1 MKEQEEKQL
10 AEERASLPA
19 ALLEEVESI
28 GPYTAMKLLG
38 SGGMGAVVLAMQE
51 KPVRRKV
58 AIKLLRLGM
67 LEGNSMALARFQ
79 FERQALAQMNHSNIA
94 AVFEAGSTR
103 LGNPYYVMEWIDGI
117 EITRYCD
124 VNQLS
129 LTKRIQLFKQVC
141 EAVEHAHQ
149 RGILH
154 RDLKPANILVTTQ
167 SGRAVPKLI
176 DFGVA
181 KRIESQ
187 EEAVVSSDSEE
198 MVGTPMYMSPE
209 QIYGRSED
217 IDTRSDLYSLGVVL
231 YELLCGHYPY
241 EAALSSRYQLFG
253 KIITERP
260 IPPSLRCSTSS
271 QAKKIAAARACSVKK
286 LRARLHPDLD
296 AVVQKLLEKERSNR
310 YRNAGALLADLVR
323 YEKIWPVSALWDRK
337 GYVMAR
343 WLRRNRMLVSALS
356 LVALIVLASSTALQK
371 AFVEQ
376 RKALL
381 AAEVSSRKAS
391 RTVEYLQNVLTS
403 ADPYRDGSQ
412 VRVIDLLEK
421 ASHSLESDLSEEPE
435 VEATIRHTLGRTYL
449 ELGAYA
455 QAEQELVQAR
465 ALYERLFGMQT
476 TEAQVVENAIGRLLY
491 KKGLYREAAA
501 RNRSAMNAL
510 RTLVGEE
517 HAQTC
522 WAQYNLGK
530 ALDALGES
538 RDAIAQLGECAQ
550 IRMRVLGEEHPH
562 TLIAINAWALA
573 LARNSQL
580 AEAEG
585 LLVKNLEGLT
595 RVSGPE
601 HPNTLNA
608 MGNLAT
614 VLRDRQDYVRAS
626 LYSSTC
632 LTLQRKILGEKHP
645 ETLASLDNLA
655 SIYHDQGRY
664 DLAIAFHRQAFQQ
677 RSEVLGEH
685 HPLSLRSQLH
695 LGLSLVSAGQEREA
709 LAVMEPIIATVKKD
723 LSEAPYLIAP
733 LRGYGAFLTSRGRF
747 EEAEALL
754 LECKIWIDRLPKHQ
768 HSDIYQALGELYRA
782 WGKPEQ
788 ARAYQD
794 LDRI

>member
-1 MKEQEEKQL
+1 MREGDEKHFK
-10 AEERASLPA
+10 EERASLPA

-28 GPYTAMKLLG
+28 GPYTGMKLLG

-58 AIKLLRLGM
+58 AVKLLRLGM

-79 FERQALAQMNHSNIA
+79 FERQALAQMNHPNIA

-124 VNQLS
+124 QNHLS
-129 LTKRIQLFKQVC
+129 LNKRIELFKQVC

-181 KRIESQ
+181 KRMEAT
-187 EEAVVSSDSEE
+187 EDAVVSSDSEE

-241 EAALSSRYQLFG
+241 EAGLSSRYQLFG

-260 IPPSLRCSTSS
+260 MAPSHKCATSGN
-271 QAKKIAAARACSVKK
+271 ATKIAEARACSAGK

-296 AVVQKLLEKERSNR
+296 AVVQKLLEKERTNR

-337 GYVMAR
+337 GYVMLR
-343 WLRRNRMLVSALS
+343 WLRRNRLLVSALS
-356 LVALIVLASSTALQK
+356 LVVLVLLISSTALRR

-381 AAEVSSRKAS
+381 AAEVSSRRAS

-412 VRVIDLLEK
+412 VRVLDLLEK
-421 ASHSLESDLSEEPE
+421 ASHSLESDLNGEPE

-465 ALYERLFGMQT
+465 ALHERLFGMQT
-476 TEAQVVENAIGRLLY
+476 TEAQVVENALGRLLY

-501 RNRSAMNAL
+501 RNRSAMNTL
-510 RTLVGEE
+510 RAMVGSED
-517 HAQTC
+517 AQTC

-538 RDAIAQLGECAQ
+538 REAIAQLSECAQ
-550 IRMRVLGEEHPH
+550 IRMRLLGEEHPH
-562 TLIAINAWALA
+562 TLISINAWALA
-573 LARNSQL
+573 LARNNQL
-580 AEAEG
+580 AEAEA
-585 LLVKNLEGLT
+585 LLVKNLESLT
-595 RVSGPE
+595 RISGAE

-608 MGNLAT
+608 MGNLAA
-614 VLRDRQDYVRAS
+614 VLRERQDLARAS
-626 LYSSTC
+626 LYASTC

-645 ETLASLDNLA
+645 ETLASLDTLA
-655 SIYHDQGRY
+655 SIYQDQGRF
-664 DLAIAFHRQAFQQ
+664 DLAITFHRQAFHQ
-677 RSEVLGEH
+677 RSEVLGEL
-685 HPLSLRSQLH
+685 HPLSLRSRLN
-695 LGLSLVSAGQEREA
+695 LGLSLVSAGQEKEA
-709 LAVMEPIIATVKKD
+709 LKTLEPIIPTVKKD
-723 LSEAPYLIAP
+723 LSDAPYLIGP
-733 LRGYGAFLTSRGRF
+733 LRGYGAFLTARGRF
-747 EEAEALL
+747 EEAESLL
-754 LECKIWIDRLPKHQ
+754 LECKLWLDRLPRHQ
-768 HSDIYQALGELYRA
+768 HGELYRALEELYRA

-788 ARAYQD
+788 ARSYQD
-794 LDRI
+794 LHRI